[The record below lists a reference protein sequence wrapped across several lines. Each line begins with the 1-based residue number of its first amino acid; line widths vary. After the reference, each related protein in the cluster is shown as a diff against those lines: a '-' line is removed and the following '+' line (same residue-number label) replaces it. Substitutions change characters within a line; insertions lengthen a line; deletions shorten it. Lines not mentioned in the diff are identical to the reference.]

1 MRVYA
6 IAIVVLAT
14 AARTDAFTMKAG
26 TPSSPSTSTATQQRH
41 RRTISHSTRKDALLQ
56 GSFGALALGF
66 AASGLVMPSPRRA
79 EAFPFG
85 GDDEVTGALDEVA
98 RARQKVEE
106 VLSGLKS
113 KQLKGGKED
122 SATIIRYMDAHYK
135 PLQAKML
142 DLAPKLKLADGEKQK
157 RAELL
162 PLLLKGHLA
171 ELTAAARTGVANEQL
186 QEMEEV
192 AESVDEFLALAKEGG
207 KVVKSYLG
215 PAPEFDITRE
225 YGPFACEFWGKV
237 RLPESNICVWPDEL
251 EAKK

>member
-1 MRVYA
+1 MRLA
-6 IAIVVLAT
+6 IIVTVGFLSSSA
-14 AARTDAFTMKAG
+14 DAFTMKAG
-26 TPSSPSTSTATQQRH
+26 THSSPTPHRH
-41 RRTISHSTRKDALLQ
+41 RRTISHGTRKDALLQ
-56 GSFGALALGF
+56 TSFGALALGF
-66 AASGLVMPSPRRA
+66 AASGVVMPSPRRA
-79 EAFPFG
+79 QAFPFG
-85 GDDEVTGALDEVA
+85 GGEDVTGALDEVA

-122 SATIIRYMDAHYK
+122 SATIVRYMDAHYK
-135 PLQAKML
+135 PLQEKML
-142 DLAPKLKLADGEKQK
+142 VLAPKLKLADEEKQK

-171 ELTAAARTGVANEQL
+171 ELAAATRTGVASEQL

-207 KVVKSYLG
+207 KEVKSYLG
-215 PAPEFDITRE
+215 PAPEFDVTRE

-237 RLPESNICVWPDEL
+237 RLPESNVCVWPDEL
-251 EAKK
+251 GAKK